1 MMIIII
7 VTIKLIITKI
17 INKCELDEQTNPWKN
32 NHVSLTLLY
41 SLTAQSLPL
50 CVAPIK
56 STTESLAKSGDRFRR
71 LSIGALAG
79 IITSVCVAGV
89 VLIAAISVMVSIQSL
104 SVRIDFK

>member
-1 MMIIII
+1 MSWRNEQTLA
-7 VTIKLIITKI
+7 VLLHSRKI
-17 INKCELDEQTNPWKN
+17 IKFHN
-32 NHVSLTLLY
+32 LTVY

-56 STTESLAKSGDRFRR
+56 STKESLAKSGDRFSR

-89 VLIAAISVMVSIQSL
+89 VLIGAISVVVRIQSL
-104 SVRIDFK
+104 SVDIDFNYTSS